1 MLQKGVKTLHTFA
14 DKKLLMLK
22 PDDIIPNNNQPRKN
36 FDTYELQSLADSIA
50 ANGIIQPLTVR
61 KAESGKYSLI
71 AGERRLRAAKMAG
84 LRRIPCVLH
93 RTSDLVAS
101 LYAITEN
108 MQRSDLNFFEEA
120 LAIQTLITEFR
131 LTQSEAAVQ
140 LGMANSTVS
149 NKLRLLKLSNNIQAR
164 LISSG
169 LTERHARALLR
180 LPSEQREDVLD
191 KIIAGG
197 LNLMQTEAL
206 IESIL
211 NPQIPKQKTE
221 EEQKAPIRKAAIG
234 DIKLFSNSLSKLLGT
249 MQNAGI
255 AANSRKRET
264 ENYIEYKVRI
274 FKTQPQA
281 TQLKIC

>member
-1 MLQKGVKTLHTFA
+1 MHTFA

-22 PDDIIPNNNQPRKN
+22 PDDIIPCPNQPRKH
-36 FDTYELQSLADSIA
+36 FDTYELQSLADSIS

-61 KAESGKYSLI
+61 KTDAGKYLLI

-84 LRRIPCVLH
+84 LRRVPCVLH

-108 MQRSDLNFFEEA
+108 MQRADLNCFEEA
-120 LAIQTLITEFR
+120 LAIQSLTNDFR
-131 LTQSEAAVQ
+131 LTQSEVAVQ

-149 NKLRLLKLSNNIQAR
+149 NKLRLLKLSDDIQNR
-164 LISSG
+164 IVSSN

-180 LPSEQREDVLD
+180 LSPEQRDGALD
-191 KIIAGG
+191 KIIAEG
-197 LNLMQTEAL
+197 LNLSQTEEL

-211 NPQIPKQKTE
+211 HPVIDEAPE
-221 EEQKAPIRKAAIG
+221 EPPVKPVRKSAIG
-234 DIKLFSNSLSKLLGT
+234 DIKLFSNSLSKLLCT

-255 AANSRKRET
+255 TANSRKHET
-264 ENYIEYKVRI
+264 EKYIEYKVRI
-274 FKTQPQA
+274 FKNQPEYD
-281 TQLKIC
+281 QLKIC

>member
-1 MLQKGVKTLHTFA
+1 MHTFA

-22 PDDIIPNNNQPRKN
+22 PDDIVTNSNQPRKH
-36 FDTYELQSLADSIA
+36 FDTYELQSLADSIS

-61 KAESGKYSLI
+61 KSDSGKYLLI

-108 MQRSDLNFFEEA
+108 MQRQDLNYFEEA
-120 LAIQTLITEFR
+120 IAIQTLINDFR
-131 LTQSEAAVQ
+131 LTQAEVAVQ

-149 NKLRLLKLSNNIQAR
+149 NKLRLLKLSDNLQTR
-164 LISSG
+164 LLSAN

-180 LPSEQREDVLD
+180 LPNDKRESTLD
-191 KIIAGG
+191 KIIADG
-197 LNLMQTEAL
+197 LNLAQTEAL
-206 IESIL
+206 IENIL
-211 NPQIPKQKTE
+211 NPVVCDNVTEDTEAQK
-221 EEQKAPIRKAAIG
+221 PIRKAAIG
-234 DIKLFSNSLSKLLGT
+234 DIKLFSNSLSKLLCT

-255 AANSRKRET
+255 TANSRKRET
-264 ENYIEYKVRI
+264 DSYVEYKVRI
-274 FKTQPQA
+274 FKNSSQA

>member
-1 MLQKGVKTLHTFA
+1 MHTFA
-14 DKKLLMLK
+14 DKKLLMLR
-22 PDDIIPNNNQPRKN
+22 PDDIITNPNQPRKN
-36 FDTYELQSLADSIA
+36 FDTYELQSLADSIS

-61 KAESGKYSLI
+61 KNDSGKYVLI

-108 MQRSDLNFFEEA
+108 MQRQDLNHFEEA
-120 LAIQTLITEFR
+120 IAIQTLINDFR
-131 LTQSEAAVQ
+131 LTQAEVAVQ

-149 NKLRLLKLSNNIQAR
+149 NKLRLLKLSDNLRSR
-164 LISSG
+164 LLSAN

-180 LPSEQREDVLD
+180 LPNDKRESALD
-191 KIIAGG
+191 KIIADG
-197 LNLMQTEAL
+197 LNLVQTESL

-211 NPQIPKQKTE
+211 NPVACDNVNEDTEAQK
-221 EEQKAPIRKAAIG
+221 PIRKAAIG
-234 DIKLFSNSLSKLLGT
+234 DIKLFSNSLSKLLCT

-255 AANSRKRET
+255 TANSRKRET
-264 ENYIEYKVRI
+264 DSYVEYKVRI
-274 FKTQPQA
+274 FKNAPQA

>member
-1 MLQKGVKTLHTFA
+1 MHTFA

-22 PDDIIPNNNQPRKN
+22 PDDIITNPNQPRRH

-61 KAESGKYSLI
+61 KAEGGKYLLI

-84 LRRIPCVLH
+84 LRRVPCVLH
-93 RTSDLVAS
+93 RTSDLVAA

-108 MQRSDLNFFEEA
+108 MQRADLNCFEEA
-120 LAIQTLITEFR
+120 LAIRTLITEFR
-131 LTQSEAAVQ
+131 LTQAEVAVQ

-149 NKLRLLKLSNNIQAR
+149 NKLRLLKLSPEIQAR
-164 LISSG
+164 LISAD

-180 LPSEQREDVLD
+180 LTAEQRDGALD
-191 KIIAGG
+191 KIIADG
-197 LNLMQTEAL
+197 LNLSQTEEL
-206 IESIL
+206 VENVL
-211 NPQIPKQKTE
+211 NPVTTE
-221 EEQKAPIRKAAIG
+221 TEVREEVVKPIRKAAIG
-234 DIKLFSNSLSKLLGT
+234 DIKLFSNSLSKLLCT

-255 AANSRKRET
+255 TANSRKRET
-264 ENYIEYKVRI
+264 ENYVEYKVRI
-274 FKTQPQA
+274 FKNTPQA

>member
-1 MLQKGVKTLHTFA
+1 MHTFA

-22 PDDIIPNNNQPRKN
+22 PDDIIPGDNQPRKI

-61 KAESGKYSLI
+61 KIENGKYSLI

-93 RTSDLVAS
+93 RTNDLTAA
-101 LYAITEN
+101 LYSITEN
-108 MQRSDLNFFEEA
+108 MQRSDLNCFEEA
-120 LAIQTLITEFR
+120 LAIQALVNDFR
-131 LTQSEAAVQ
+131 MTQAEAAVR

-149 NKLRLLKLSNNIQAR
+149 NKLRLLKLSPEIQTR
-164 LISSG
+164 IISSG

-180 LPSEQREDVLD
+180 LPVEKREDTLD
-191 KIIAGG
+191 KIIADG
-197 LNLMQTEAL
+197 LNLAQSEAL

-211 NPQIPKQKTE
+211 NPDIKTE
-221 EEQKAPIRKAAIG
+221 PIKASAPQKPVRKAAIG
-234 DIKLFSNSLSKLLGT
+234 DIKLFSNSLSKLLCT

-255 AANSRKRET
+255 SANSRKHET
-264 ENYIEYKVRI
+264 EKYIEYKVRI
-274 FKTQPQA
+274 FKNSPQYD
-281 TQLKIC
+281 QLKIC

>member
-1 MLQKGVKTLHTFA
+1 MHTFA

-22 PDDIIPNNNQPRKN
+22 PDDIIPNSNQPRKL

-61 KAESGKYSLI
+61 KTEGGKYSLI

-108 MQRSDLNFFEEA
+108 MQRSDLNCFEEA
-120 LAIQTLITEFR
+120 LAIQTLINDFR
-131 LTQSEAAVQ
+131 LTQAEVAVQ

-149 NKLRLLKLSNNIQAR
+149 NKLRLLKLSSEIQDRILSAN
-164 LISSG
+164 

-180 LPSEQREDVLD
+180 LSPEQRDNALD
-191 KIIAGG
+191 KIIADG
-197 LNLMQTEAL
+197 LNLSQTEEL
-206 IESIL
+206 IENIL
-211 NPQIPKQKTE
+211 NPVVDEAPE
-221 EEQKAPIRKAAIG
+221 EPAVKPVRKAAIG
-234 DIKLFSNSLSKLLGT
+234 DIKLFSNSLSKLLCT

-255 AANSRKRET
+255 TANSRKHET
-264 ENYIEYKVRI
+264 EKYIEYKVRI
-274 FKTQPQA
+274 FKNQPEYD
-281 TQLKIC
+281 QLKIC

>member
-1 MLQKGVKTLHTFA
+1 MHTFA

-22 PDDIIPNNNQPRKN
+22 PDDIIPCPNQPRKH
-36 FDTYELQSLADSIA
+36 FDTYELQSLADSIS

-61 KAESGKYSLI
+61 KTDAGKYLLI

-84 LRRIPCVLH
+84 LRRVPCVLH

-108 MQRSDLNFFEEA
+108 MQRADLNCFEEA
-120 LAIQTLITEFR
+120 LAIQSLINDFR
-131 LTQSEAAVQ
+131 LTQSEVAVQ

-149 NKLRLLKLSNNIQAR
+149 NKLRLLKLSDDIQNR
-164 LISSG
+164 IVSSN

-180 LPSEQREDVLD
+180 LSPEQRDGALD
-191 KIIAGG
+191 KIIAEG
-197 LNLMQTEAL
+197 LNLSQTEEL

-211 NPQIPKQKTE
+211 NPVIE
-221 EEQKAPIRKAAIG
+221 EVSEKPPVKPVRKSAIG
-234 DIKLFSNSLSKLLGT
+234 DIKLFSNSLSKLLCT

-255 AANSRKRET
+255 TANSRKHET
-264 ENYIEYKVRI
+264 EKYIEYKVRI
-274 FKTQPQA
+274 YKNQPEYD
-281 TQLKIC
+281 QLKIC

>member
-1 MLQKGVKTLHTFA
+1 MHTFV

-22 PDDIIPNNNQPRKN
+22 PDDIIPNENQPRKV

-61 KAESGKYSLI
+61 KTEGGKYSLI

-108 MQRSDLNFFEEA
+108 MQRSDLNCFEEA
-120 LAIQTLITEFR
+120 IAIQTLINDFR
-131 LTQSEAAVQ
+131 LTQAEAAVQ

-149 NKLRLLKLSNNIQAR
+149 NKLRLLKLSSEIQDRILSAN
-164 LISSG
+164 

-180 LPSEQREDVLD
+180 LSPEQRDNALD
-191 KIIAGG
+191 KIIADG
-197 LNLMQTEAL
+197 LNLSQTEEL
-206 IESIL
+206 IENIL
-211 NPQIPKQKTE
+211 NPVVDETPE
-221 EEQKAPIRKAAIG
+221 EPAVKPVRKAAIG
-234 DIKLFSNSLSKLLGT
+234 DIKLFSNSLSKLLCT

-255 AANSRKRET
+255 TANSRKSET
-264 ENYIEYKVRI
+264 EKYIEYKVRI
-274 FKTQPQA
+274 FKNPPQYD
-281 TQLKIC
+281 QLKIC

>member
-1 MLQKGVKTLHTFA
+1 MHTFA
-14 DKKLLMLK
+14 DKKLLMIK
-22 PDDIIPNNNQPRKN
+22 PDDIIPSANQPRKN
-36 FDTYELQSLADSIA
+36 FDTYELQSLADSIT

-61 KAESGKYSLI
+61 KGENGKYLLI

-84 LRRIPCVLH
+84 LRRVPCVLH

-120 LAIQTLITEFR
+120 LAIQTLINDFR
-131 LTQSEAAVQ
+131 LTQSEVAVQ

-149 NKLRLLKLSNNIQAR
+149 NKLRLLKLSNETQTRI
-164 LISSG
+164 ISAN

-180 LPSEQREDVLD
+180 LSDDKREDALQ
-191 KIIAGG
+191 KIIANG
-197 LNLMQTEAL
+197 LNLSQSESL
-206 IESIL
+206 IDSIL
-211 NPQIPKQKTE
+211 NPVEAEDEIKNKSYTPV
-221 EEQKAPIRKAAIG
+221 RKAAIG
-234 DIKLFSNSLSKLLGT
+234 DIKLFSNSLSKLLCT

-255 AANSRKRET
+255 TANSRKRET
-264 ENYIEYKVRI
+264 ENYVEYKVRI
-274 FKTQPQA
+274 FKNSPQA